1 MKMLLII
8 NNIVKL
14 LLVIINNKIVI
25 NDGSFLLDTGVVV
38 LKNKWTTKL
47 YNHFLKL
54 HVAIGILLNESI
66 WQSICLLAQPTNE
79 IIIIIIVKDNGN
91 QFNWL
96 VNKRSGATDV
106 SLNKSKSRCLFSLG
120 NSLCFFFFFWCWFYL
135 SFKRL
140 LKRKINQK
148 LFFFLLARF
157 SLTNGSHWNVLSDNP
172 GVGKL
177 FSGPR
182 ATHVPLKARPSSAR
196 GPHLL

>member
-120 NSLCFFFFFWCWFYL
+120 NSLCFFFFF
-135 SFKRL
+135 
-140 LKRKINQK
+140 
-148 LFFFLLARF
+148 FFEF
-157 SLTNGSHWNVLSDNP
+157 
-172 GVGKL
+172 
-177 FSGPR
+177 
-182 ATHVPLKARPSSAR
+182 
-196 GPHLL
+196 